1 MRAMKIKIC
10 GLTRIQDIEVVN
22 EGLPD
27 YVGFVFAES
36 RRKVCREQAE
46 QMKKLLDKRIQAV
59 GVFVDA
65 QPEEIAGL
73 CRDGIIDI
81 IQLHGNESPAYLES
95 LRNEVANPIIKAMQV
110 QSTRQ
115 ILESQEIACEY
126 LLFDTFHK
134 DSCGGSGTTFDHS
147 LIPRT
152 IKPFFLAGGLNAGNI
167 RAAAECL
174 PYCLD
179 VSSGVETN
187 GVKDR
192 DKIRNL
198 IDIVRSV
205 R

>member
-1 MRAMKIKIC
+1 MKIKIC
-10 GLTRIQDIEVVN
+10 GLTRMQDIEVVN

-27 YVGFVFAES
+27 YIGFVFAES
-36 RRKVCREQAE
+36 KRKVSREQAE
-46 QMKKLLDKRIQAV
+46 QMKNILDKRIQAV
-59 GVFVDA
+59 GVFVNA
-65 QPEEIAGL
+65 QPDEIAGL

-81 IQLHGNESPAYLES
+81 IQLHGNESQTYLEK
-95 LRNEVANPIIKAMQV
+95 LRSKVANPIIKAIQV
-110 QSTRQ
+110 QSTMQ
-115 ILESQEIACEY
+115 ILESQAVSCDY
-126 LLFDTFHK
+126 LLLDAFGK
-134 DSCGGSGTTFDHS
+134 DGRGGRGGSGTAFDHS

>member
-1 MRAMKIKIC
+1 MRMKIKIC
-10 GLTRIQDIEVVN
+10 GLTRMQDIEAVN

-27 YVGFVFAES
+27 YIGFVFAES
-36 RRKVCREQAE
+36 RRRICREQAE
-46 QMKKLLDKRIQAV
+46 QMKNVLDKRIRSV
-59 GVFVDA
+59 GVFVNA
-65 QPEEIAGL
+65 PPGEIASL

-81 IQLHGNESPAYLES
+81 IQLHGNESQTYLEK
-95 LRNEVANPIIKAMQV
+95 LRNEVANPIIKAIQV

-126 LLFDTFHK
+126 LLFDTFREG
-134 DSCGGSGTTFDHS
+134 SRGGSGAAFDHS
-147 LIPRT
+147 MIPRP

-174 PYCLD
+174 PFCLD
-179 VSSGVETN
+179 VSSGVETD

-192 DKIRNL
+192 DKIRN
-198 IDIVRSV
+198 IIEIVRSV